1 MFKIAAAGLCALAF
15 SVASHAS
22 PITITQTYSNVTFYE
37 YGEPNGVTYGHVP
50 TGDWIFTGTVDSNAV
65 KQSSPYPEFATY
77 QLSSL
82 TVTQASLGLSNVAIT
97 NVPELFFYPDRF
109 GFAATQDGAPP
120 WTVMVYEPGHFANG
134 LTLQQDLDLLTNPTS
149 TDPYTSF
156 GPQWTGFDLAD
167 GRTLYGWGFGPATVS
182 VSAVPE
188 PGTLPLMLVAL
199 APLAWRL
206 KRRAAR

>member
-1 MFKIAAAGLCALAF
+1 MFKNAAAGLCALAF

-22 PITITQTYSNVTFYE
+22 PITITQTYSDVTFYE
-37 YGEPNGVTYGHVP
+37 YGETDGVTYGHVP
-50 TGDWIFTGTVDSNAV
+50 TGDWIFTATVDSNAA
-65 KQSSPYPEFATY
+65 KQSSDPAYAAY
-77 QLSSL
+77 HLSSL
-82 TVTQASLGLSNVAIT
+82 TLTQASLGLSNEAIT

-109 GFAATQDGAPP
+109 GFAATASTEPP
-120 WTVMVYEPGHFANG
+120 WTVVVYEAGHFGPG
-134 LTLQQDLDLLTNPTS
+134 LTLQQDLDLLTNPTT

-156 GPQWTGFDLAD
+156 GPQSDGFTLAD
-167 GRTLYGWGFGPATVS
+167 GRVLYGWGFGPATVS